1 MCTLFSIVSGISLS
15 VYSFKISLF
24 LIKGNFALLN
34 SNSTIPL
41 AETLLVSPL
50 ELIIATTCMLLS
62 GLVFLLYKRIH
73 RVRKIKKRE
82 EQQQQQQEKQD
93 EKTNDFD
100 AVEM

>member
-1 MCTLFSIVSGISLS
+1 M
-15 VYSFKISLF
+15 
-24 LIKGNFALLN
+24 LN

-41 AETLLVSPL
+41 VETLLVSPL
-50 ELIIATTCMLLS
+50 ELIIATTCMVLS

-73 RVRKIKKRE
+73 RVRKIKKKE
-82 EQQQQQQEKQD
+82 EQQQQQEKQD